1 MNVMSKLRID
11 WFIILLAS
19 IGALGT
25 ALVLLR
31 QSTYGVGLAVD
42 SVTYISTARSLSEG
56 NGFTAWYGGPYEGGS
71 PLFPLATA
79 SLSIFG
85 LDAVPAAGYLN
96 AAAFGL
102 TVFALTMWLRRRVQ
116 SRLLVIWAGFA
127 CALSVSLASLSAYAL
142 TSPLFI
148 LFVVLSLFALD
159 RFLDTSSRPLLL
171 VAAVCAAMACLT
183 RYAGLIVLA
192 SALPLLLLHGGSP
205 FPARIRN
212 AAIYSI
218 IALTPFG
225 VWMLRNLLTLGSLTG
240 RVVPT
245 EFELLESARDAAD
258 EITLWTFGQTGVDY
272 LNRYSGKFASVF
284 FDGTPVTG
292 DVLFKAAALLSLVI
306 AAGYLLVRLHR
317 KGQSQHWMALGL
329 PVVFIAAYAAVLAV
343 SLPLT
348 DVMLP
353 LRYLAP
359 MYVPMLAAAVLA
371 LNEFLRWTRGRRT
384 IGTMPLLRKWPL
396 PRPIEQTSLY
406 ALPLAVCLALWL
418 PQHVSANQDDIRQWN
433 EYGKGYASKKWAE
446 SDILRYRKAHSID
459 GRIRTTEPLVAYF
472 WIDTPTSGLPRGL
485 PNSQYLRNA
494 GNTYI
499 LWFYGHPETYWRP
512 RYGLRDLLDARPGL
526 ELEAIL
532 DDGIILKTGENPNG
546 NAGISAEEIIDQM
559 MQDAPPVIRANFDLH
574 MSDDNT
580 LIYLK
585 DECSHDDLE
594 GRFFLHVVPADEGDL
609 PVDRRQHGFD
619 NLDFDFY
626 ERGFLGD
633 RRCIATRR
641 LPDYDIAAV
650 RTGQFTD
657 GGQSW
662 RIGFSPGLD
671 QSIPDVETGTPVV
684 RANFDIYI
692 DEARLI
698 YFKEQCGSS
707 DTTTKFFLH
716 IIPVDEGDL
725 PGGRRQHG
733 FDNLDF
739 DFYEYGVLKDGRC
752 AAIIRLPN
760 YDIASVKTGQFTD
773 GGRLWAAEFEVD
785 HE

>member
-11 WFIILLAS
+11 RFTILLAS

-56 NGFTAWYGGPYEGGS
+56 NGFTAWYGGPYGGGS
-71 PLFPLATA
+71 PLFPLAA
-79 SLSIFG
+79 ALPGIFG

-102 TVFALTMWLRRRVQ
+102 TVFALTMWLRRRVK
-116 SRLLVIWAGFA
+116 SRLLIIWAGFA

-159 RFLDTSSRPLLL
+159 RFLDTGSRPLLL
-171 VAAVCAAMACLT
+171 VAAVCTAMACLT
-183 RYAGLIVLA
+183 RYIGLTVLA
-192 SALPLLLLHGGSP
+192 SALPLLLLHGGAA
-205 FPARIRN
+205 FPARMRN

-218 IALTPFG
+218 IALTPIG

-258 EITLWTFGQTGVDY
+258 EVALWTFGQTGVDY
-272 LNRYSGKFASVF
+272 LNRYSGKFASIF
-284 FDGTPVTG
+284 FDGNPVAG

-306 AAGYLLVRLHR
+306 AAGFLLVLLHR
-317 KGQSQHWMALGL
+317 KGQSQNWLALAV
-329 PVVFIAAYAAVLAV
+329 PVAFITAYAAVLAA

-359 MYVPMLAAAVLA
+359 MYVPMLAATILV
-371 LNEFLRWTRGRRT
+371 LNELLRWTRGRRT

-396 PRPIEQTSLY
+396 PRTIEQTSLY
-406 ALPLAVCLALWL
+406 AIAIAVCLALWL

-433 EYGKGYASKKWAE
+433 EHGMGYASKEWAE
-446 SDILRYRKAHSID
+446 SDILRYRKAHSIE
-459 GRIRTTEPLVAYF
+459 GHIRTTEPLATYF
-472 WIDTPTSGLPRGL
+472 WIDSPTSELPREL
-485 PNSQYLRNA
+485 PNSQYFRNA
-494 GNTYI
+494 ENTYI
-499 LWFYGHPETYWRP
+499 LWFYGHRETYWRP
-512 RYGLRDLLDARPGL
+512 RYDLRDLLDSFPGL

-532 DDGIILKTGENPNG
+532 DDGIILKTGENSNG
-546 NAGISAEEIIDQM
+546 NTGISAEEIINQM
-559 MQDAPPVIRANFDLH
+559 MQDASPVIRANFDLYMH
-574 MSDDNT
+574 DDNT

-585 DECSHDDLE
+585 DECNRDDLE
-594 GRFFLHVVPADEGDL
+594 ARFFLHVVPADEADL
-609 PVDRRQHGFD
+609 LGDRRQHGFD
-619 NLDFDFY
+619 NLDFEFS

-641 LPDYDIAAV
+641 LPDYDIATV

-662 RIGFSPGLD
+662 
-671 QSIPDVETGTPVV
+671 T
-684 RANFDIYI
+684 
-692 DEARLI
+692 
-698 YFKEQCGSS
+698 
-707 DTTTKFFLH
+707 
-716 IIPVDEGDL
+716 
-725 PGGRRQHG
+725 
-733 FDNLDF
+733 
-739 DFYEYGVLKDGRC
+739 
-752 AAIIRLPN
+752 
-760 YDIASVKTGQFTD
+760 
-773 GGRLWAAEFEVD
+773 AEFEVD